1 MHEATRSAA
10 GRSPLLKP
18 FLVMR
23 ESREFDLDPFG
34 AEPVGEVRAGRRTE
48 ADPETA
54 VWLKLLESY
63 PRT

>member
-1 MHEATRSAA
+1 
-10 GRSPLLKP
+10 
-18 FLVMR
+18 MR